1 MSDRE
6 KSYVLAGQLGHIVA
20 YLTLVNQTNK
30 QTNNTLLSWKISITE
45 TEVVKYY
52 LSILRDDHV
61 QVKTAVQDS
70 KYYKER
76 KRSY

>member
-30 QTNNTLLSWKISITE
+30 QHFTLIENINN
-45 TEVVKYY
+45 
-52 LSILRDDHV
+52 
-61 QVKTAVQDS
+61 
-70 KYYKER
+70 
-76 KRSY
+76 